1 MEAGYVYNK
10 ENRRFIQIE
19 LKSEVKFL
27 SFTQVLVRFWIYF
40 EGTSIPRVKDIVKL
54 IFYTI

>member
-10 ENRRFIQIE
+10 ENRRFIQID

-27 SFTQVLVRFWIYF
+27 SFTQVLVRFWISF